1 MAPVLT
7 AHPTGVRR
15 KSMLDHKNR
24 IAALMRLRDAGA
36 EETPEGDGIEEAIR
50 RQVVLLWQTRPLRTE
65 KLFVADEID
74 NALTY
79 LRDVFLPV
87 VPKLYARWR
96 SEEQPSELQSLMR
109 ITYAV
114 F

>member
-1 MAPVLT
+1 
-7 AHPTGVRR
+7 
-15 KSMLDHKNR
+15 MLDHKNR

-36 EETPEGDGIEEAIR
+36 EETPEGDAIEEAIR

-79 LRDVFLPV
+79 LQGVFLPV
-87 VPKLYARWR
+87 VPKLYARWER
-96 SEEQPSELQSLMR
+96 SEERRVGKECVSTCRSR
-109 ITYAV
+109 WSTYH
-114 F
+114 